1 MPWEIIGRTFLGIL
15 LGVICGL
22 VSLIIG
28 LILGNGNGGAISMFI
43 CIVSGGVFG
52 FIEKSAVLTIIVAII
67 SVLFML
73 ADRSDPTTE
82 RNAAESTKDLS
93 GNEAANNAD
102 VQPSQV
108 SATDDKN

>member
-22 VSLIIG
+22 VSLAIG
-28 LILGNGNGGAISMFI
+28 LILGKSNGGAISMFI

-67 SVLFML
+67 CVLFML
-73 ADRSDPTTE
+73 ADRSKPSSVRKASENTK
-82 RNAAESTKDLS
+82 NALDSEAENNTDEKSTHVS
-93 GNEAANNAD
+93 EADNN
-102 VQPSQV
+102 
-108 SATDDKN
+108 N